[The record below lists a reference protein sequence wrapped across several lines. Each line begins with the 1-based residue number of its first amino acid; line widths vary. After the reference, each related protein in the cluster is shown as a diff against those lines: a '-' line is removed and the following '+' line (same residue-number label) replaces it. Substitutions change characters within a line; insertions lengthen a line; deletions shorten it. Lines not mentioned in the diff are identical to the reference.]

1 MHERK
6 NKVNLQKEKVFL
18 SGLRIGSEKF
28 SRKLQKLN
36 FIIFFSSGKYKFE
49 TEIALENVK
58 FKTIYSEVHTIYKF
72 KN

>member
-1 MHERK
+1 MEASKIEFHY
-6 NKVNLQKEKVFL
+6 
-18 SGLRIGSEKF
+18 
-28 SRKLQKLN
+28 
-36 FIIFFSSGKYKFE
+36 FFSGKYKFE